1 MDTTSQL
8 VKRVDGRIRASSS
21 QVDIDG
27 GAVDGAVT
35 EAGSQGEEVEAVLIA
50 VCGIGMA
57 QGVGTEAAVHTKS
70 LFMFQKDLLEPLLI
84 HGSANIGLLRKEP
97 GPGFHMAG
105 TGMPITPD
113 ILTDTFRDGDIAV

>member
-1 MDTTSQL
+1 M
-8 VKRVDGRIRASSS
+8 
-21 QVDIDG
+21 DIDCG
-27 GAVDGAVT
+27 TVDRAVSKSGF
-35 EAGSQGEEVEAVLIA
+35 QGEKVKAVLITVSGVSVAERMRAEA
-50 VCGIGMA
+50 VIHA
-57 QGVGTEAAVHTKS
+57 KQLPVA
-70 LFMFQKDLLEPLLI
+70 KDDPLEPLLI